1 MIRIAEEADAPALLE
16 IYAPFIDR
24 TAVTFDTTVPA
35 LSDFVQKI
43 NKIKQQAPFLVYE
56 HEGEILGYASA
67 DVYRIKQAYRWTREL
82 SVYVREDAKTKKCGT
97 ALYTSLIELL
107 RCQNYRVALAGIT
120 LPNIP
125 SVNFHE
131 RLGFYPVGV
140 FDNVGYK
147 LGKSHRV
154 GWWQLMLQ
162 EPGEPAREIISLEAV
177 LATEQ
182 GQYALKRGEAR
193 VLI

>member
-1 MIRIAEEADAPALLE
+1 MIRIAQESDAPALLE
-16 IYAPFIDR
+16 IYAPFVTN
-24 TAVTFDTTVPA
+24 TAVTFDIEPPTLA
-35 LSDFVQKI
+35 EFIQKM
-43 NKIKQQAPFLVYE
+43 NKIKEEAPYLVFE
-56 HEGEILGYASA
+56 QEGNVLGYAYASSHRQRA
-67 DVYRIKQAYRWTREL
+67 AYRWTREL
-82 SVYVREDAKTKKCGT
+82 SVYIHEEAKSKKCGT
-97 ALYTSLIELL
+97 ALYTSLLELL
-107 RCQNYRVALAGIT
+107 RCQNYRTVLAGIT

-140 FDNVGYK
+140 YDNIGFK

-162 EPGEPAREIISLEAV
+162 EDKEPAREIIAIEQV
-177 LATEQ
+177 LATEK

-193 VLI
+193 ILI

>member
-1 MIRIAEEADAPALLE
+1 MIRLAKESDASALLD
-16 IYAPFIDR
+16 IYAPFVVN
-24 TAVTFDTTVPA
+24 TAITFD
-35 LSDFVQKI
+35 VQTPTLEEFIQKM
-43 NKIKQQAPFLVYE
+43 KQIQQEAPYLVYE
-56 HEGEILGYASA
+56 HEGEVLGYAYASSH
-67 DVYRIKQAYRWTREL
+67 RQREAYRWTREL
-82 SVYVREDAKTKKCGT
+82 SVYIREDAKSKKCGT
-97 ALYTSLIELL
+97 ALYTSLLELL
-107 RCQNYRVALAGIT
+107 RCQNYRTVLAGIT

-140 FDNVGYK
+140 YDNIGFK

-162 EPGEPAREIISLEAV
+162 EPHVAAQEIIPLEQV
-177 LATEQ
+177 LATEE

-193 VLI
+193 ILI